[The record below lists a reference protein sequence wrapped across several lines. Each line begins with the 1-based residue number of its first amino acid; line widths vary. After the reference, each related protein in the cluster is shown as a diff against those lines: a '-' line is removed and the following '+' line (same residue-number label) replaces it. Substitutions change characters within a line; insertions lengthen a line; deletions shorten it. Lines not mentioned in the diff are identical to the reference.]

1 MRLRQKG
8 LASALLV
15 VALFCAGCEKERT
28 EVFSG
33 LVTEEAEMEETAGGF
48 GSEENQRQS
57 ETEIRQMDVLMPET
71 EKQLYIYVCGAVQT
85 PGVYSLREGSRV
97 YEAIELAGGF
107 SGEADT
113 QWLNQAELLQDG
125 QKLYVFTK
133 SETAEMEHQGMSAA
147 DRQTGSSVESGI
159 TVQADDGKV
168 NLNTADKETLM
179 TLPGIGEA
187 KAEAVIQY
195 RTEHGAFQSIEEIQN
210 ISGIKEAVFS
220 KIKDRITV

>member
-1 MRLRQKG
+1 MRIRQKG
-8 LASALLV
+8 LAAALLV

-33 LVTEEAEMEETAGGF
+33 LVAEKADPKENAGEASLGQELEQAATETMQDDE
-48 GSEENQRQS
+48 
-57 ETEIRQMDVLMPET
+57 VMPET
-71 EKQLYIYVCGAVQT
+71 EMQLYVHVCGAVQV
-85 PGVYSLREGSRV
+85 PGVYSLREGARV
-97 YEAIELAGGF
+97 YEAIALAGGF
-107 SGEADT
+107 AGEADT

-133 SETAEMEHQGMSAA
+133 DETVKLKQQGMSEA
-147 DRQTGSSVESGI
+147 DLQMGSSKESGS
-159 TVQADDGKV
+159 TVQTDDGKV

-195 RTEHGAFQSIEEIQN
+195 RTEHGAFRSIEEIQN